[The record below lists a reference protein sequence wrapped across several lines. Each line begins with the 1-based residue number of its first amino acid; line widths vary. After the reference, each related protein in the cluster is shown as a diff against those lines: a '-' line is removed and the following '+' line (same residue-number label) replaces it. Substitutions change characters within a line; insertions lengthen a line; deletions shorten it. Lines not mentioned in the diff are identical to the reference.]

1 MMTTDDV
8 VRLGW
13 EEWVALPGLGLP
25 ALKVKVDTGART
37 SALHAF
43 DIETFGPANR
53 PKVRFAVHPVP
64 GRTDITI
71 PCSATIRDR
80 RDVTSS
86 NGETELRYVI
96 ETEMKIGS
104 NKGPV
109 ELTLTDRTAMAYRML
124 LGRQAIQPNWLVTP
138 SESFCQP
145 ELSYDVY
152 HSSVVKQT
160 APKRALRI
168 AVLSRETNYSTGRL
182 VAEGE
187 ERGHSIEVI
196 DTTRCYMAINA
207 LAPEIHYDG
216 TRLPRYDAVIPRI
229 GTSVTAYGTAVLRQ
243 FETLNTYCVNGSAG
257 ITASRDKLHA
267 HQLLARHK
275 IGMPRTAFAASPKDT
290 GNLIGLVGTA
300 PLIVKLLESTQGK
313 GVVLAETKK
322 AAQSVIDAFRG
333 LKANFLVQ
341 DFVKEAAGEDI
352 RCLVVDGRVVAAM
365 KRRSTGDDFRSNL
378 HQGGTAA
385 PVRISRE
392 ERETALRS
400 AKVFGLG
407 LAGVDLLRSA
417 DGPKVL
423 EVNSSP
429 GFEGVEKATGRN
441 IAAHLFDAIEKKVRP
456 TPARKRKSG

>member
-1 MMTTDDV
+1 MSAEDSL
-8 VRLGW
+8 RLGW
-13 EEWVALPGLGLP
+13 EEWLSLPGLGLP
-25 ALKVKVDTGART
+25 ALKAKVDTGAKT

-53 PKVRFAVHPVP
+53 PKVRFAIHPVP

-71 PCSATIRDR
+71 ACSATIRDR
-80 RDVTSS
+80 REVTSS

-96 ETEMKIGS
+96 RTDMAF
-104 NKGPV
+104 GPHRAPI
-109 ELTLTDRTAMAYRML
+109 EITLSDRTNMAYRML
-124 LGRQAIQPNWLVTP
+124 LGRQAIQPDWVVSPT
-138 SESFCQP
+138 ESFCQP
-145 ELSYDVY
+145 VLSYDVY
-152 HSSVVKQT
+152 HSPTVKT
-160 APKRALRI
+160 AAPKRALRI
-168 AVLSRETNYSTGRL
+168 AVLSREDNYSTRRL
-182 VAEGE
+182 VDEGE
-187 ERGHSIEVI
+187 ARGHTIEVI
-196 DTTRCYMAINA
+196 DTSRCYMAINA
-207 LAPEIHYDG
+207 LAPEVYYDG
-216 TRLPRYDAVIPRI
+216 ARLPRYDAVIPRI
-229 GTSVTAYGTAVLRQ
+229 GASITAYGTAVLRQ
-243 FETLNTYCVNGSAG
+243 FETLGTHCVNGSEG

-267 HQLLARHK
+267 HQLLARHR

-313 GVVLAETKK
+313 GVVLAETRK

-365 KRRSTGDDFRSNL
+365 KRKAAGDDFRSNL
-378 HQGGTAA
+378 HQGGSAKA
-385 PVRISRE
+385 VRITKE
-392 ERETALRS
+392 ERETALR
-400 AKVFGLG
+400 AARVFGLG
-407 LAGVDLLRSA
+407 MAGVEMLRGA

-429 GFEGVEKATGRN
+429 GFEGIEAATGKN

-456 TPARKRKSG
+456 SPVRRRKAG